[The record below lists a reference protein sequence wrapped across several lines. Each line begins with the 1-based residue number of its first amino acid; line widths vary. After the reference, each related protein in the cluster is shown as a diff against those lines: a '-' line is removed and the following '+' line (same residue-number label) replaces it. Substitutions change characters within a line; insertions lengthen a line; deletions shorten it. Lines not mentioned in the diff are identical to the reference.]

1 MRIQEGRNL
10 NLTSILLSMISCQ
23 RVIDIEWYNINGTR
37 FAYCSSCQNCTK
49 TNSTD
54 GNHLVPVFWNR
65 LQVTRGSLLLTEFQE
80 NDDGSTIRVKVHVKT
95 YGKPAGRDFGGNVE
109 SVYEYTIWIFVNP
122 PGNLLLFSY

>member
-1 MRIQEGRNL
+1 MRIQRGRDL
-10 NLTSILLSMISCQ
+10 NLTRILLSMISCE
-23 RVIDIEWYNINGTR
+23 RVIDIEWYNINESR

-65 LQVTRGSLLLTEFQE
+65 LQVTRGSLVLTGIQE

-95 YGKPAGRDFGGNVE
+95 VVRPAGRDLGANME
-109 SVYEYTIWIFVNP
+109 SVHEYTIWIFVNS
-122 PGNLLLFSY
+122 PGNKLL